1 MSVFVVL
8 LFFGNFDSKKIKGL
22 LGGDQSPFI
31 IKGTAFMLL
40 DAERSVLRQNNLS
53 GGRLI

>member
-1 MSVFVVL
+1 MSVLVVL
-8 LFFGNFDSKKIKGL
+8 LFFGNFASKKIKGL
-22 LGGDQSPFI
+22 LGGNQSPF